1 MTAQYNA
8 KETSRTIYFDYLRVF
23 ASIAIM
29 LLHISSDQWA
39 EVDVNS
45 SQWQTLNV
53 YNSISRWGVAVFVMI
68 SGAIF
73 LSREIPISKTYSKY
87 ILRMVLTFIAWSTF
101 YAVYEGG
108 AKKEMM
114 ESIILGCYHMWFIL
128 MIIGLYACLPFLRR
142 IAQDRKT
149 AMYFFALF
157 LVFTVLMPETT
168 SLIKDFGGDTLNAVI
183 KLVNKDIRKIGLN
196 MITGFSGYFLLG
208 YYLNNYEF
216 SKKQRRI
223 IYAAGILGFAVTIVL
238 SSLASLRAQAPNE
251 NYFDSFTVNI
261 LLECVAVFV
270 WFKYRKFENTRMN
283 LLFQHLSKYS
293 FGAYL
298 VHVLIIR
305 KLRRAGFDT
314 LMMNPIG
321 SVILILAAVCFISF
335 MISAVLNHVPIV
347 KKYLV

>member
-1 MTAQYNA
+1 MFIFLHLSNGMPDHGLQFFCGNLPGVAQ
-8 KETSRTIYFDYLRVF
+8 
-23 ASIAIM
+23 
-29 LLHISSDQWA
+29 
-39 EVDVNS
+39 VDFMVEALVCDI
-45 SQWQTLNV
+45 Q
-53 YNSISRWGVAVFVMI
+53 SIS
-68 SGAIF
+68 
-73 LSREIPISKTYSKY
+73 
-87 ILRMVLTFIAWSTF
+87 
-101 YAVYEGG
+101 
-108 AKKEMM
+108 
-114 ESIILGCYHMWFIL
+114 
-128 MIIGLYACLPFLRR
+128 
-142 IAQDRKT
+142 
-149 AMYFFALF
+149 

-183 KLVNKDIRKIGLN
+183 KLVNKDIRKLGLN

-238 SSLASLRAQAPNE
+238 SSLASLRAQAPN
-251 NYFDSFTVNI
+251 
-261 LLECVAVFV
+261 
-270 WFKYRKFENTRMN
+270 ENTRMN